1 MKCNMS
7 ISGVSIVCVLFE
19 ICAARAAQSGS
30 VNEIRGG
37 DLSVQVLDDG
47 SYSLRSTAIPGD
59 VLHAQIEV
67 ETASG
72 TLTAGLYPRHLRS
85 TAPFS
90 DELGQGQSLT
100 VTYTGL
106 PGKADLV
113 CEFRVYANRAWG
125 DIQVKVVNSTAQPVV
140 IQSIR
145 VLKTSGG
152 TVLNLNGPDAEDRVL
167 SDRFSEDPVWLTDL
181 GEASGGIQLAFNS
194 QLVYNRKSGESLF
207 LGALSEDRL
216 LTVFHLRSTGRP
228 DARVLSYDVED
239 TGTNEALRDQ
249 SQPYGPENTVPF
261 RLEVAPGESA
271 GAEPLMFA
279 IGSDYHAQLEN
290 YGYAVRVLR
299 KARTAAPTLMGWW
312 SWTAYYYG
320 VTEGTMLTNA
330 AWLAQNLEPLG
341 YNYFQVDEGYQYARG
356 EYATAD
362 GRAFPDGMAYLGH
375 RVEDMGITFGLWAG
389 PFQVS
394 DRSWVY
400 EHHRDWLVHN
410 LSGEPIHVGR
420 VGANGE
426 ELYALDTTNPGAQDY
441 LRQTYR
447 ELVNGWG
454 ARFLKLDFMESGSV
468 EGVRYR
474 PNTTGL
480 EALRIGLEV
489 IRQAVGDQ
497 VILDKDGSPMLA
509 PVGIVDTGRIS
520 QDTGHT
526 FGSTHDA
533 APGIAARY
541 YMNHNFFESDPD
553 AFTVSE
559 QVIPDRGWHGNKVPL
574 TLDEAEA
581 SIALSAVSG
590 GMFEIGDDLPALGA
604 SPRRL
609 ALVKNPDLLDMA
621 RLGRASIPLD
631 LMNYRPE
638 DQQPSIFLLKEDSR
652 QWILTIFNWTEQPQS
667 HTIALHALGI
677 EPGASMTATNLLR
690 GGSLPI
696 DAGRIALN
704 QPAHSVRMIKLIAN
718 SVPAEAPAFAAHVPA
733 GARAGETVQFTAS
746 SGTGAPVLGY
756 RWNFGDGV
764 ATDGSAVEHTY
775 TQPGSYQVR
784 VEATGLGGRT
794 STKTLNIAITGWV
807 PSVYDPARKER
818 FQGDK

>member
-1 MKCNMS
+1 MKSKMAIFGLS
-7 ISGVSIVCVLFE
+7 LACVLFP
-19 ICAARAAQSGS
+19 ICAACAAQAGS
-30 VNEIRGG
+30 VDEIRGG
-37 DLSVQVLDDG
+37 GISVQVLDDG
-47 SYSLRSTAIPGD
+47 SYTLRSAAIPGD
-59 VLHAQIEV
+59 VLHAEIEV

-140 IQSIR
+140 IHSIR
-145 VLKTSGG
+145 VLKSSGG

-181 GEASGGIQLAFNS
+181 GEASGGIPLAFNN

-207 LGALSEDRL
+207 LGALSQDRL

-228 DARVLSYDVED
+228 DAHVLSYDVED

-279 IGSDYHAQLEN
+279 IGPDYHAQLEN
-290 YGYAVRVLR
+290 YGNAIRVLH
-299 KARTAAPTLMGWW
+299 KARTATPTLMGWW

-400 EHHRDWLVHN
+400 DHHRDWLVHN

-420 VGANGE
+420 VGGNGE

-489 IRQAVGDQ
+489 IRQAVGDK

-541 YMNHNFFESDPD
+541 YMDHNFFESDPD

-574 TLDEAEA
+574 TLDEAET

-677 EPGASMTATNLLR
+677 EPGASITATNLLR
-690 GGSLPI
+690 GGSLAI

-718 SVPAEAPAFAAHVPA
+718 SVPAVAPAFAAHVPA
-733 GARAGETVQFTAS
+733 GARAGETVQFSAS

-764 ATDGSAVEHTY
+764 ATDGSEVEHTY

-784 VEATGLGGRT
+784 IEATGLGGRT

-807 PSVYDPARKER
+807 PTIYDPEKKER